1 LRSVLQFGESVI
13 EMTTVPTA
21 RSQLSELYVRE
32 SAAIEQEFSATGDGR
47 AALARRTALVD
58 AIVQRLWNEII
69 VGSNPGSNAGSS
81 ASPTT
86 VDPDGPKN
94 FALVATGGFG
104 RGWLFPHSDIDL
116 LFLHAGNSSE
126 SEFKD
131 PIRRFSQELWDL
143 RLKLS
148 PATRN
153 LAECERLDPNNV
165 EFAISLLDCRYLA
178 GDRELFSRLRE
189 KAVPRLVARDYQNLI
204 QNLAEIT
211 RARHHKFGNTVF
223 HLEPNVKDGPGGL
236 RDYNVANWLALISAM
251 EKLKVWPDEK
261 TLLPVSSRR
270 AFDAALDFQMS
281 VRCFLHFR
289 YGRHDNTLIWEAQD
303 EAAAR
308 KIGASIGA
316 NDAEIANTADWM
328 RIYFGHVRSVH
339 RVCMQLLEE
348 IPAAWSSLYRQ
359 FQGWRS
365 KVSSAD
371 FSVVDGLIFLQ
382 QPAGLRDPE
391 ILLRLFHFMAEH
403 GLKLSTTTEYK
414 VEQALPALAATPP
427 RGAELWLYLQE
438 TLVQP
443 HAADALRA
451 MNALRLLALLLP
463 ELKGIEALVI
473 RDFYH
478 RYTVDEHSFL
488 AIENLHRLKES
499 KSEWDQRFAE
509 LQSELEQP
517 ELLYLALLL
526 HDSGKAVPSENH
538 VELSLQLTDS
548 CAERLDLDPVDR
560 DTLRYLVASHLE
572 MAAATR
578 RDVFDPANVKS
589 FAEKVGVPERLKML
603 CLMTYADIKAVNPEA
618 MTPWKADNLW
628 QLYIACANYL
638 SRSADERVH
647 TADDGSSVAPSSVA
661 PSSLASSN
669 LAHLRSLAPVAGKKI
684 NIFLEGLPQR
694 YLRIH
699 GATDVLA
706 HAEMATRLGQ
716 DGVQLNLKQ
725 VRHWYELTLITTDR
739 PFLFASVS
747 GTLAA
752 WGMNIVKA
760 NAFSN
765 AAGIVVDTFYFTDRF
780 RTLEMNLQ
788 EWERLKKSIAAV
800 VKGEAD
806 VARML
811 RDRLKSEKGNATKV
825 KIATQIE
832 FDDGCSASSTLVQ
845 VLTQDRPGLLY
856 RMCSLI
862 SKHECNIEI
871 ALIETEGQMAI
882 DILYLTSG
890 GAKLSAARQ
899 SALGQALRDELAA
912 K

>member
-1 LRSVLQFGESVI
+1 
-13 EMTTVPTA
+13 MTTGAIV
-21 RSQLSELYVRE
+21 RSELWDLYGRE
-32 SAAIEQEFSATGDGR
+32 SAAIEREFSVSGEGR
-47 AALARRTALVD
+47 VALARRTALVD
-58 AIVQRLWNEII
+58 SMVQRLWNEII
-69 VGSNPGSNAGSS
+69 VGPHLRSHPASTNSDSSPADSNK
-81 ASPTT
+81 
-86 VDPDGPKN
+86 PKN

-116 LFLHAGNSSE
+116 LFLHDGGNSE
-126 SEFKD
+126 TEFKD

-148 PATRN
+148 PATRS
-153 LAECERLDPNNV
+153 LAECEKLDPNNV

-189 KAVPRLVARDYQNLI
+189 KVIPRLVGRECQNLI
-204 QNLAEIT
+204 QNLGEIT

-289 YGRHDNTLIWEAQD
+289 HGRHDNTLFWEAQD

-308 KIGASIGA
+308 KIGASVGV
-316 NDAEIANTADWM
+316 NDAEITNAADWM
-328 RIYFGHVRSVH
+328 RVYFGHVRSVH
-339 RVCMQLLEE
+339 RVCNQLLEE

-359 FQGWRS
+359 FQGWRARVAS
-365 KVSSAD
+365 DD

-382 QPAGLRDPE
+382 QPGGLRDPE
-391 ILLRLFHFMAEH
+391 MLLRLFHFMAEH

-427 RGAELWLYLQE
+427 RGSELWLYLQE

-463 ELKGIEALVI
+463 ELKGIEALVV

-499 KSEWDQRFAE
+499 KSEWDRRFAE
-509 LQSELEQP
+509 LLGELEQP

-526 HDSGKAVPSENH
+526 HDSGKAVPSDNH

-548 CAERLDLDPVDR
+548 CTERLDLDPVDR
-560 DTLRYLVASHLE
+560 ETVRYLVASHLE
-572 MAAATR
+572 MSAAMR

-589 FAEKVGVPERLKML
+589 FAERVGVPERLKML

-647 TADDGSSVAPSSVA
+647 TADDGSS
-661 PSSLASSN
+661 

-684 NIFLEGLPQR
+684 NVFLEGLPQR

-699 GATDVLA
+699 GASDVLA
-706 HAEMATRLGQ
+706 HAEMAARLGQ

-747 GTLAA
+747 GALAA

-765 AAGIVVDTFYFTDRF
+765 AAGMVVDTFYFTDRF

-788 EWERLKKSIAAV
+788 EWERLKKSIADV

-806 VARML
+806 LARML
-811 RDRLKSEKGNATKV
+811 RDRLKSEKANATKV
-825 KIATQIE
+825 KVATQIE
-832 FDDGCSASSTLVQ
+832 FDDGCSANSTLLQ

-856 RMCSLI
+856 RMCSLV

-882 DILYLTSG
+882 DVLYLTSG
-890 GAKLSAARQ
+890 GAKLSADRQ
-899 SALGQALRDELAA
+899 AALGRALRDEFAA

>member
-1 LRSVLQFGESVI
+1 
-13 EMTTVPTA
+13 MTTVAST
-21 RSQLSELYVRE
+21 RSELSDLYARE
-32 SAAIEQEFSATGDGR
+32 SAAIELEFSVTGEGR
-47 AALARRTALVD
+47 TAVARRTALVD
-58 AIVQRLWNEII
+58 SIVQRLWTEII
-69 VGSNPGSNAGSS
+69 VPSSS
-81 ASPTT
+81 AKAT
-86 VDPDGPKN
+86 DGDGPKN

-116 LFLHAGNSSE
+116 LFLHAGGASE
-126 SEFKD
+126 SELKD

-148 PATRN
+148 PITRN
-153 LAECERLDPNNV
+153 LAECEKLDPNNV

-178 GDRELFSRLRE
+178 GDRELFLKLHD
-189 KAVPRLVARDYQNLI
+189 KAVPRMIGRECQKLIENLG
-204 QNLAEIT
+204 EIT

-236 RDYNVANWLALISAM
+236 RDYSVANWLALISAM
-251 EKLKVWPDEK
+251 EKLKVWPDTS
-261 TLLPVSSRR
+261 TLLPVSSQR
-270 AFDAALDFQMS
+270 ALDAALDFQMS

-289 YGRHDNTLIWEAQD
+289 HGRHDNTLTWEAQD

-308 KIGASIGA
+308 KIGTSDTEITNAS
-316 NDAEIANTADWM
+316 DWM
-328 RIYFGHVRSVH
+328 RVYFGHVRAVH
-339 RVCMQLLEE
+339 RVCTQLLEE

-365 KVSSAD
+365 RVASDD

-391 ILLRLFHFMAEH
+391 MLLRLFHFMAEH
-403 GLKLSTTTEYK
+403 GLRLSTTTEYK

-443 HAADALRA
+443 HAADALRS
-451 MNALRLLALLLP
+451 MNALHLLTLLLP
-463 ELKGIEALVI
+463 ELKGIEALVV

-509 LQSELEQP
+509 LLGELEQP

-526 HDSGKAVPSENH
+526 HDSGKAFPGDNH
-538 VELSLQLTDS
+538 VEYSLQLTDS
-548 CAERLDLDPVDR
+548 CTERLDLELVDR
-560 DTLRYLVASHLE
+560 ETVRYLVASHLE
-572 MAAATR
+572 MSAAMR
-578 RDVFDPANVKS
+578 RDVFDPANVRS
-589 FAEKVGVPERLKML
+589 FADRVGVPERLKML
-603 CLMTYADIKAVNPEA
+603 CLLTYADIKAVNPEA

-628 QLYIACANYL
+628 QLYIASANHL

-647 TADDGSSVAPSSVA
+647 TDGSASVG
-661 PSSLASSN
+661 LAN

-706 HAEMATRLGQ
+706 HAEMAARLNQ
-716 DGVQLNLKQ
+716 DGVQLSLKQ
-725 VRHWYELTLITTDR
+725 IRHWYELTLITIDR
-739 PFLFASVS
+739 PVLFASVS
-747 GTLAA
+747 GALAA

-765 AAGIVVDTFYFTDRF
+765 SAGMVVDTFYFTDRF

-788 EWERLKKSIAAV
+788 EWERLKKSIVAV

-806 VARML
+806 LARMV
-811 RDRLKSEKGNATKV
+811 RDRLKSEKVDSTKV

-856 RMCSLI
+856 RMCSLV
-862 SKHECNIEI
+862 SQHECNIEI

-882 DILYLTSG
+882 DVFYLTSG
-890 GAKLSAARQ
+890 GTKLSADRQ
-899 SALGQALRDELAA
+899 VALGESLREELAA

>member
-1 LRSVLQFGESVI
+1 
-13 EMTTVPTA
+13 MTTVPTV
-21 RSQLSELYVRE
+21 RSELRDLYARE
-32 SAAIEQEFSATGDGR
+32 SAAIEQEFSAHGEGST
-47 AALARRTALVD
+47 ALARRTALVD
-58 AIVQRLWNEII
+58 TIVQRLWNEII
-69 VGSNPGSNAGSS
+69 LG
-81 ASPTT
+81 SPTA
-86 VDPDGPKN
+86 DPHLPKN
-94 FALVATGGFG
+94 FTLVATGGFG
-104 RGWLFPHSDIDL
+104 RGWLFPYSDIDI
-116 LFLHAGNSSE
+116 LFLHAGSE
-126 SEFKD
+126 DEFKD

-153 LAECERLDPNNV
+153 LAECKRLDPNNV

-178 GDRELFSRLRE
+178 GDPELFSRLHE
-189 KAVPRLVARDYQNLI
+189 KVIPRLVAKDCQEMI

-251 EKLKVWPDEK
+251 EKLKVWPDTN

-289 YGRHDNTLIWEAQD
+289 HGRHDNTLTWEAQD
-303 EAAAR
+303 EAAKR
-308 KIGASIGA
+308 KIGAT
-316 NDAEIANTADWM
+316 DTEITNAADWM

-339 RVCMQLLEE
+339 RVCNQLLEE

-365 KVSSAD
+365 RVPSDD

-382 QPAGLRDPE
+382 HPGGLRDPE
-391 ILLRLFHFMAEH
+391 MLLRLFHFMAEH

-414 VEQALPALAATPP
+414 VEQTLPALAATPP

-463 ELKGIEALVI
+463 ELKGIEALVV

-499 KSEWDQRFAE
+499 KSEWDQRFGQ
-509 LQSELEQP
+509 LLSEVEQP

-526 HDSGKAVPSENH
+526 HDSGKAVPSDNH
-538 VELSLQLTDS
+538 VELSVQLTES
-548 CAERLDLDPVDR
+548 CADRLDFDSADR
-560 DTLRYLVASHLE
+560 DTVRYLVASHLE
-572 MAAATR
+572 MSAAMR
-578 RDVFDPANVKS
+578 RDIFDPANVKS
-589 FAEKVGVPERLKML
+589 FAERVGVPERLKML

-647 TADDGSSVAPSSVA
+647 TSGNRSDPESVNVGA
-661 PSSLASSN
+661 SN
-669 LAHLRSLAPVAGKKI
+669 LAHLHSLAGVAGKKI
-684 NIFLEGLPQR
+684 NAFLEGLPQR

-706 HAEMATRLGQ
+706 HAEVASRLGP

-725 VRHWYELTLITTDR
+725 IRHWYELTLITTDR

-747 GTLAA
+747 GALAA

-765 AAGIVVDTFYFTDRF
+765 AAGTVVDTFYFTDRF
-780 RTLEMNLQ
+780 KTLEMNLQ
-788 EWERLKKSIAAV
+788 EWERLKKSIASV

-811 RDRLKSEKGNATKV
+811 RDRLKSEKADATKV
-825 KIATQIE
+825 KIATQID
-832 FDDGCSASSTLVQ
+832 FDDSCSAHSTMVQ
-845 VLTQDRPGLLY
+845 VITQDRPGLLY
-856 RMCSLI
+856 RMCSLV
-862 SKHECNIEI
+862 SKHKCNIEI

-882 DILYLTSG
+882 DVLYLSYEES
-890 GAKLSAARQ
+890 KLTPERTA
-899 SALGQALRDELAA
+899 ALGQALREELAA
-912 K
+912 N